1 MTIRQLRTDAG
12 LSQAKLAAAAGINL
26 RQLQK
31 IEAGEIKLPNIT
43 LANAL
48 RLAKALNTTV
58 EDLAAASGDQ
68 A

>member
-12 LSQAKLAAAAGINL
+12 LSQVKLAAAAGINL

-31 IEAGEIKLPNIT
+31 IEAGEIKLANIT

-48 RLAKALNTTV
+48 RLARALNTTV
-58 EDLAAASGDQ
+58 EDLAATRGDQ